1 MTSNASFA
9 KLPWPGE
16 YKFVQV
22 TTKGL
27 WNSCFRLFDGIF
39 PRDTEKNK
47 KHTWISVFIKDARNC
62 LVARFFQKLISS
74 FAGLTEFFLAI
85 LQQFKEIFP
94 FPFQNAFLRMLMKCP
109 TISRFVFV
117 WKKSKLWN
125 LCFRNT
131 ATIKKKLN

>member
-39 PRDTEKNK
+39 PRDTAKNK
-47 KHTWISVFIKDARNC
+47 QTWISVFVKNARNC
-62 LVARFFQKLISS
+62 LVARFFQKLISG
-74 FAGLTEFFLAI
+74 FAGLTESFLAI

-94 FPFQNAFLRMLMKCP
+94 FPFQNAFLRMLMKCS
-109 TISRFVFV
+109 TISRLFV
-117 WKKSKLWN
+117 WKKVNSGICVFAILQQ
-125 LCFRNT
+125 
-131 ATIKKKLN
+131 